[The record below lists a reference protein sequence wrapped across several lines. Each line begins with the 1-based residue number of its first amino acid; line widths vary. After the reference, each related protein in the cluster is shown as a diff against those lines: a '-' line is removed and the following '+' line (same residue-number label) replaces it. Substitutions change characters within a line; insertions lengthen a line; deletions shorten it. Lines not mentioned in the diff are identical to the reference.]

1 MPIALVISGNFLKNI
16 MAINIDKYL
25 APHVNALNVRSTRA
39 RLLADNLANAD
50 TPNYKA
56 KDIDFRSVLQQA
68 SQKNGFR
75 QATTHQAHIPLQQGI
90 AAGTVQYRV
99 PLQASLDGNTV
110 DPEVENG
117 KFADNAVRYQASLQ
131 FLSKRISGLIR
142 TLRDE

>member
-1 MPIALVISGNFLKNI
+1 
-16 MAINIDKYL
+16 MAMNIDKYL
-25 APHVNALNVRSTRA
+25 ATHVNALNVRSGRA

-56 KDIDFRSVLQQA
+56 KDIDFRATLQQA

-75 QATTHQAHIPLQQGI
+75 PEITHQAHIPLQQGI
-90 AAGTVQYRV
+90 AGGAAQYRI

-117 KFADNAVRYQASLQ
+117 KFADNAVRYQATLE
-131 FLSKRISGLIR
+131 FLNKRISGLIR
-142 TLRDE
+142 TIRDE

>member
-1 MPIALVISGNFLKNI
+1 LKKI
-16 MAINIDKYL
+16 MANIIDNYL
-25 APHVNALNVRSTRA
+25 APHANALNVRSQRA

-56 KDIDFRSVLQQA
+56 KDIDFRSALQQA

-75 QATTHQAHIPLQQGI
+75 PETTHQAHIPLQSGP
-90 AAGTVQYRV
+90 ASGTVQYRI

-117 KFADNAVRYQASLQ
+117 KFADNAVRYQASLE
-131 FLSKRISGLIR
+131 FLNKRISGLIR